1 VFTFFIAQK
10 QKTFT
15 FNYDSSKYILNDI
28 SKEYELILFVDK
40 NQGEDMIEIKYYY
53 DDLGSYEKMGSDSNS
68 VSGEKVKLNKYDAW
82 LHTTVNPRDIEYINY
97 TIKVD
102 KNTKLTITYPKSA
115 ETKVDINDFL
125 NFSYE

>member
-1 VFTFFIAQK
+1 MFTFFIAQK